1 VQALLVRGAYAF
13 KLTGHVK
20 YGEKSL
26 SDTMVWGMTPAV
38 AVTRD
43 IDIDAGRMFGES
55 DLEHDA
61 PVAVVGSDIV
71 DNLMPGVDPMGKE
84 IRVDGWVYRI
94 VGIGKKK
101 GSTLGQS
108 WTIMCSCP

>member
-1 VQALLVRGAYAF
+1 
-13 KLTGHVK
+13 VK

-55 DLEHDA
+55 DLE
-61 PVAVVGSDIV
+61 P
-71 DNLMPGVDPMGKE
+71 
-84 IRVDGWVYRI
+84 
-94 VGIGKKK
+94 
-101 GSTLGQS
+101 
-108 WTIMCSCP
+108 